1 MTAGA
6 AKGAACSRTWVWDEF
21 SCKAEEPP
29 TRALD
34 MHLKEHSI
42 RCTLILIPY
51 LHELRRHNTMSR
63 QAPIKET
70 RPKTVL
76 ALWTVCQALVGW
88 EISGF

>member
-51 LHELRRHNTMSR
+51 LHAIEATQCYVKAGSN
-63 QAPIKET
+63 
-70 RPKTVL
+70 
-76 ALWTVCQALVGW
+76 
-88 EISGF
+88 